1 LALPST
7 IHRKSFN
14 YRDENRGGY
23 VVRVS
28 NKVMDRFA
36 QTIGPHLIGDSKRSL
51 EDLLDTSVG
60 NGRMTHDV
68 VPAAILP
75 LLREAVQQTA
85 EARGVSMADVMHE
98 ADCSP
103 KLLRP
108 NGQKKGFAR
117 ETIAAIAAVT
127 GHRALEQWASSDL
140 YWDEVDT
147 IEDTGVEEVY
157 DLTVEGTHNFVANDL
172 VVHNSHSAAY
182 SLVAYRTA
190 YLKAH
195 YPPEFMAAAM
205 TNEMDNTDKLSK
217 VLEEA
222 RTMGLEVLPPS
233 INRSQAHFTVEQD
246 AGDEYKVR
254 FGLAAIKNA
263 GEKAIDALI
272 EAREEHGPFESIFD
286 LTKNVDLGTV
296 NKRTLE
302 ALAQA
307 GALDDLEGHRAQL
320 VEIMDKAVRYGQKV
334 QHDRAAGQNSLFGNG
349 DAGTEA
355 MQPGLPDVE
364 TWAKSKR
371 LKAEHEVLGFYVS
384 GHPLDEFRAEADA
397 FATAHFGEP
406 DQLEKVIE
414 QAAGGDGRNRGPVR
428 TFCGIITDVDRN
440 TTKSGKPIAF
450 ARSRTLRARA
460 RW

>member
-1 LALPST
+1 
-7 IHRKSFN
+7 
-14 YRDENRGGY
+14 
-23 VVRVS
+23 
-28 NKVMDRFA
+28 
-36 QTIGPHLIGDSKRSL
+36 
-51 EDLLDTSVG
+51 
-60 NGRMTHDV
+60 
-68 VPAAILP
+68 
-75 LLREAVQQTA
+75 
-85 EARGVSMADVMHE
+85 
-98 ADCSP
+98 
-103 KLLRP
+103 
-108 NGQKKGFAR
+108 
-117 ETIAAIAAVT
+117 
-127 GHRALEQWASSDL
+127 
-140 YWDEVDT
+140 
-147 IEDTGVEEVY
+147 
-157 DLTVEGTHNFVANDL
+157 
-172 VVHNSHSAAY
+172 
-182 SLVAYRTA
+182 
-190 YLKAH
+190 
-195 YPPEFMAAAM
+195 M

-222 RTMGLEVLPPS
+222 RSMGLEVLPPS
-233 INRSQAHFTVEQD
+233 INRSQAHFTVEEGED
-246 AGDEYKVR
+246 GEYRVR

-320 VEIMDKAVRYGQKV
+320 MEIMDKAVRYGQKV

-355 MQPGLPDVE
+355 MQPGLPDAE
-364 TWAKSKR
+364 TWPKSKR

-397 FATAHFGEP
+397 FATAHFGTP

-414 QAAGGDGRNRGPVR
+414 QSRQPSGDGRNRGPVR

-440 TTKSGKPIAF
+440 TTRSGKPIAF
-450 ARSRTLRARA
+450 ATIEDFTGQGEMVVFSSILDRVQPYLEVDNVVLAKGNVEVRGGTVKVLAKDITPMWKVREQMVSEVVLTVDLDQVMPDELQTFQQLCEQTDGNCTLYFDVDAPELRGRERLRSRAYVIEPTAEFMRGAQRIFGADNIALKGN
-460 RW
+460 